1 MYICIQ
7 IIVLMVDW
15 KEYIT
20 ITPGVRSGKPC
31 IKGSR
36 ITVQDVLRK
45 LASDMSIEEL
55 IEDFPELNK
64 EKILAAISFASQRE
78 QAIEYFIAV

>member
-1 MYICIQ
+1 M
-7 IIVLMVDW
+7 LMEDW

-55 IEDFPELNK
+55 IADFPELSK
-64 EKILAAISFASQRE
+64 EKILAAISFASHRE

>member
-1 MYICIQ
+1 MEN
-7 IIVLMVDW
+7 W

-20 ITPGVRSGKPC
+20 ITPDVRSGKPC

-45 LASDMSIEEL
+45 LASDMSMKEL

-64 EKILAAISFASQRE
+64 EKILAAISFASHRE
-78 QAIEYFIAV
+78 QAMEYFIVTH

>member
-1 MYICIQ
+1 ME
-7 IIVLMVDW
+7 DW

-45 LASDMSIEEL
+45 LASDISIEEL
-55 IEDFPELNK
+55 IADFPELSK
-64 EKILAAISFASQRE
+64 EKILAAISFASHRE

>member
-1 MYICIQ
+1 ME
-7 IIVLMVDW
+7 DW

-55 IEDFPELNK
+55 IADFPELSK
-64 EKILAAISFASQRE
+64 EKILAAISFASHRE
-78 QAIEYFIAV
+78 QAIEYFIEV